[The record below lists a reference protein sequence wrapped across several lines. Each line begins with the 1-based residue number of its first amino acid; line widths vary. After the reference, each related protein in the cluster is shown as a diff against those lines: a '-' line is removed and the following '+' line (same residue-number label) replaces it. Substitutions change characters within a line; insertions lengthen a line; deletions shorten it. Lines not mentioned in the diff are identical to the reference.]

1 VQKEVKDGS
10 NPTEYLDSELHDVVA
25 ESVIRQIYRTFM
37 VSPLF
42 FFFFFFH
49 FGLAA
54 SLILASFLGAGT
66 L

>member
-1 VQKEVKDGS
+1 MAL
-10 NPTEYLDSELHDVVA
+10 T
-25 ESVIRQIYRTFM
+25 RQSTLIVNFM
-37 VSPLF
+37 MSWRNLSSGKFTGPLWLALF